1 MEDPISL
8 LKEFIRTKQPVF
20 LEDDQL
26 VFGTD
31 LKFSKDTP
39 IKQFTEKRTGK
50 NLTLGQI
57 WFFLK
62 HKNKTIT
69 EYLKTCKQEGFAPVS
84 FVDQTAVLSFLIP
97 SGVEFSPEDLDRRPQ
112 VTKEEEERPKKK
124 LKLEE
129 HDAKSIYDDVDMSG
143 VDVNGAKQSFHEF
156 LDQMVKA
163 EKVDELKFN
172 LVSGLV
178 MHG

>member
-8 LKEFIRTKQPVF
+8 LKEFIKTKQPVF
-20 LEDDQL
+20 LEDNQL

-50 NLTLGQI
+50 PLTLGQV

-62 HKNKTIT
+62 HKNKKIT
-69 EYLKTCKQEGFAPVS
+69 DYLKICKQEGFAPIS
-84 FVDQTAVLSFLIP
+84 LVDQTAVISFLIP
-97 SGVEFSPEDLDRRPQ
+97 SGVEFSPEDLDRKPQ
-112 VTKEEEERPKKK
+112 QTEEERPKKK

-129 HDAKSIYDDVDMSG
+129 QEAKSIYDDVDMSG
-143 VDVNGAKQSFHEF
+143 ADINGAKQAFHEF
-156 LDQMVKA
+156 LNQMMNP
-163 EKVDELKFN
+163 EKVNELKFN
-172 LVSGLV
+172 MVRS
-178 MHG
+178 